1 MQRQRCPKTVSHNS
15 GKSIL
20 KLPSHLAKS
29 RHGVFYFRLTFRV
42 GAATK
47 EKRISLRTKNSQEA
61 RFKAMCL
68 SGIMAAQTHKKEQAM
83 ATNYLNTATSIA
95 QGLDSDF
102 LLNLLHRVNR
112 EQLAEL
118 SGLPQQEIEAFFT
131 LPTPDSRNLDID
143 VGGISLRNI
152 NNDDDATRAIHILKS
167 LNLSQESLAQL
178 IASPT
183 AQAQQAIPAEDG
195 GTTIQE
201 MIPRFATRKK
211 AKLSEKTLY
220 EYGNYHRKFVAWL
233 ELRKKKKHIT
243 VHSITRADL
252 ADFIDDLLASGIAPK
267 TVTQKY
273 LAAISGLFELA
284 QSIGVIPEGQI
295 LVSRGHKVFTK
306 QDAKKSAS
314 TSSYKPFTDTELKSI
329 FQSDLLTKAKQPADF
344 WLPML
349 GLFTGGRVSELSQ
362 IDIADIQKHGEVWAL
377 SINNDGDKSLKTLAS
392 TRLIPLHPTLI
403 DCGFLEYV
411 NDASQH
417 GKKLFPYLAPDKFG
431 SYGGRTSE
439 RWGSYLD
446 TLGIKDS
453 QKTFHSFRS
462 TSNNR
467 LKHNGVPEENRCQF
481 IGHEHDTIISATY
494 SEPHKLPFLL
504 ENVAS
509 KLDYPG
515 INFSILKYKK
525 GQFNNLLEKECSAT
539 AKRKTHL
546 KAKAER
552 LIRLKK

>member
-1 MQRQRCPKTVSHNS
+1 M
-15 GKSIL
+15 
-20 KLPSHLAKS
+20 
-29 RHGVFYFRLTFRV
+29 
-42 GAATK
+42 
-47 EKRISLRTKNSQEA
+47 SLRTKNPQEA
-61 RFKAMCL
+61 RFKALCL
-68 SGIMAAQTHKKEQAM
+68 SGIIAVQTHKKEQTM
-83 ATNYLNTATSIA
+83 SNDYLNTAMS
-95 QGLDSDF
+95 LDSDF

-118 SGLPQQEIEAFFT
+118 SGFSQREIDT
-131 LPTPDSRNLDID
+131 LLATPEVRKLDIE

-152 NNDDDATRAIHILKS
+152 NNDDDASRAINILKA
-167 LNLSQESLAQL
+167 LNLSPESLAQL

-183 AQAQQAIPAEDG
+183 AKASAQQPTTTEG

-201 MIPRFATRKK
+201 MVPRFATRKK

-220 EYGNYHRKFVAWL
+220 EYGNYHRKFVEWL
-233 ELRKKKKHIT
+233 ELRKKKKHIP
-243 VHSITRADL
+243 VHSITRSDL

-267 TVTQKY
+267 TITQKY

-314 TSSYKPFTDTELKSI
+314 ISSYKPFTDIELKSI

-362 IDIADIQKHGEVWAL
+362 IDITDIQKHGEMWAL
-377 SINNDGDKSLKTLAS
+377 SINNEGDKSLKTLAS

-411 NDASQH
+411 SDAKQF
-417 GKKLFPYLAPDKFG
+417 GTKLFPYLTPDKFG

-446 TLGIKDS
+446 TLGIKDP

-481 IGHEHDTIISATY
+481 IGHEHDTINSATY
-494 SEPHKLPFLL
+494 SEPHKLAFLL

-509 KLDYPG
+509 KLDYQC
-515 INFSILKYKK
+515 IDFSKLKYCT
-525 GQFNNLLEKECSAT
+525 GFFGEILLKECNAT
-539 AKRKTHL
+539 AKRSVHRQ
-546 KAKAER
+546 AKNER
-552 LIRLKK
+552 VKRKNTSKEI

>member
-1 MQRQRCPKTVSHNS
+1 
-15 GKSIL
+15 
-20 KLPSHLAKS
+20 
-29 RHGVFYFRLTFRV
+29 
-42 GAATK
+42 
-47 EKRISLRTKNSQEA
+47 
-61 RFKAMCL
+61 MCL

-131 LPTPDSRNLDID
+131 LPTPDTRNLDID

-152 NNDDDATRAIHILKS
+152 NTDDDASRAIHILKS
-167 LNLSQESLAQL
+167 LNLSPESLAQL
-178 IASPT
+178 IASPV
-183 AQAQQAIPAEDG
+183 AQIVPAQQPSPTEDG

-201 MIPRFATRKK
+201 MVPRFATRKK

-403 DCGFLEYV
+403 ECGFLEYV
-411 NDASQH
+411 SDAKQY
-417 GKKLFPYLAPDKFG
+417 GTKLFPYLAPDKFG

-446 TLGIKDS
+446 TVGIKDP

-481 IGHEHDTIISATY
+481 IGHEHDTINSATY
-494 SEPHKLPFLL
+494 SEPHKLAFLL

-509 KLDYPG
+509 KLDYQC
-515 INFSILKYKK
+515 IDFSRLKYAAS
-525 GQFNNLLEKECSAT
+525 QFSLILEKECKAAEKRNT
-539 AKRKTHL
+539 HKRAKEQRAKRGN
-546 KAKAER
+546 
-552 LIRLKK
+552 

>member
-1 MQRQRCPKTVSHNS
+1 MS
-15 GKSIL
+15 
-20 KLPSHLAKS
+20 
-29 RHGVFYFRLTFRV
+29 
-42 GAATK
+42 
-47 EKRISLRTKNSQEA
+47 
-61 RFKAMCL
+61 
-68 SGIMAAQTHKKEQAM
+68 
-83 ATNYLNTATSIA
+83 
-95 QGLDSDF
+95 LDSDF

-118 SGLPQQEIEAFFT
+118 SGLPQREIDALLT
-131 LPTPDSRNLDID
+131 QPTPEVRKLDIE
-143 VGGISLRNI
+143 VGGINLRNI
-152 NNDDDATRAIHILKS
+152 NNDDDASRAIHILKS
-167 LNLSQESLAQL
+167 LNLSPESLAQL

-183 AQAQQAIPAEDG
+183 AKAQAQQPKPVQEG

-201 MIPRFATRKK
+201 MVPRFATRKK

-220 EYGNYHRKFVAWL
+220 EYGNYHKKFVEWL
-233 ELRKKKKHIT
+233 ELRKKKKHIP

-252 ADFIDDLLASGIAPK
+252 ADYIDDLLASGIAPK

-273 LAAISGLFELA
+273 LASISGLFELA

-314 TSSYKPFTDTELKSI
+314 TSSYKPFTDIELKSI

-362 IDIADIQKHGEVWAL
+362 IDITDIQKHGEVWAL
-377 SINNDGDKSLKTLAS
+377 SINNEGDKSLKTLAS

-411 NDASQH
+411 NDAKQF
-417 GKKLFPYLAPDKFG
+417 GTKLFPYLTPDKFG

-446 TLGIKDS
+446 ILGIKDP

-481 IGHEHDTIISATY
+481 IGHEHDTINSATY
-494 SEPHKLPFLL
+494 SEPHKLAFLL
-504 ENVAS
+504 ENFAS
-509 KLDYPG
+509 KLDYQC
-515 INFSILKYKK
+515 IDFSKLKYSA
-525 GQFNNLLEKECSAT
+525 GFFGEILLKECSAT
-539 AKRKTHL
+539 AKRSLHKQ
-546 KAKAER
+546 AKNER
-552 LIRLKK
+552 VKRKQK

>member
-1 MQRQRCPKTVSHNS
+1 
-15 GKSIL
+15 
-20 KLPSHLAKS
+20 
-29 RHGVFYFRLTFRV
+29 
-42 GAATK
+42 
-47 EKRISLRTKNSQEA
+47 
-61 RFKAMCL
+61 MCL
-68 SGIMAAQTHKKEQAM
+68 SGIMAAQTHKKEQTM

-118 SGLPQQEIEAFFT
+118 SGLSQQEIEVFFT
-131 LPTPDSRNLDID
+131 LPTPDTRNLDID

-481 IGHEHDTIISATY
+481 IGHEHDTINSATY

-539 AKRKTHL
+539 AKRKNHL